1 MSPDDMQRFEI
12 DAVGSE
18 VYGAVILRHRDC
30 PGRWWAEIPTTG
42 YDDRGQHEPISLAE
56 LVQRADEHT
65 EVCQ

>member
-12 DAVGSE
+12 FGLGDDE
-18 VYGAVILRHRDC
+18 FGAVVLKCLCC
-30 PGRWWAEIPTTG
+30 PGWQVETDTTS
-42 YDDRGQHEPISLAE
+42 DTLTLAE